1 MSGYSCLLDNY
12 LRFLPLSLGNAMDP
26 DLKAWVDEQEQLKTV
41 GRVLDG
47 KELLPDEESRSQ
59 VNRSGIAILIGIAV
73 LVILFSIMLCFQNQK
88 APEPAFSVA
97 TATQK
102 AGVPQGIV
110 DAHGRV
116 QVAVIDMGKG
126 VIPPGAV
133 KVEGNIHEPGKV
145 TYVMKDGTRMTVTN
159 Q

>member
-1 MSGYSCLLDNY
+1 
-12 LRFLPLSLGNAMDP
+12 MDP

-41 GRVLDG
+41 GRALDG
-47 KELLPDEESRSQ
+47 KAILPDEESRSP
-59 VNRSGIAILIGIAV
+59 VNWPGIAILIGIAV
-73 LVILFSIMLCFQNQK
+73 VVILFSVMLCFQNQK

-110 DAHGRV
+110 DAQGRV
-116 QVAVIDMGKG
+116 QVAVVNMGKG
-126 VIPPGAV
+126 VVPPGAV
-133 KVEGNIHEPGKV
+133 RMEGNIHEPGKF

-159 Q
+159 SR

>member
-1 MSGYSCLLDNY
+1 
-12 LRFLPLSLGNAMDP
+12 MDP
-26 DLKAWVDEQEQLKTV
+26 KLKAWVDEQEQLKTV
-41 GRVLDG
+41 GRALDG
-47 KELLPDEESRSQ
+47 KDLPPDEESRSP
-59 VNRSGIAILIGIAV
+59 VNWSGIAILIGIAV
-73 LVILFSIMLCFQNQK
+73 VIILFAVMLCFQNQK

-110 DAHGRV
+110 DSQGRV
-116 QVAVIDMGKG
+116 QVWVGETTHG

-133 KVEGNIHEPGKV
+133 KMEGNIHEPGKV

-159 Q
+159 SR